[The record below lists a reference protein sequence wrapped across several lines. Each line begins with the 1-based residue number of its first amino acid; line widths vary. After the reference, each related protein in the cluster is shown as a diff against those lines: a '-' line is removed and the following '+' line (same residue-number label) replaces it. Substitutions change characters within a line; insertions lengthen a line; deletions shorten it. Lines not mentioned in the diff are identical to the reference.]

1 MIRAFWNSKRLGLT
15 VAIAT
20 LVCAVAL
27 LSISLMNPKPM
38 PDTGLGAGWQCS
50 KRAGVLTVC
59 TKVAHVRPASDR
71 PRTDPLRLAR
81 A

>member
-20 LVCAVAL
+20 LVCAVVL
-27 LSISLMNPKPM
+27 LSLSLMNPKPT
-38 PDTGLGAGWQCS
+38 PDPGLGAGWQCS

-59 TKVAHVRPASDR
+59 TKVAHVRPASDS
-71 PRTDPLRLAR
+71 PRIDTLRLGR